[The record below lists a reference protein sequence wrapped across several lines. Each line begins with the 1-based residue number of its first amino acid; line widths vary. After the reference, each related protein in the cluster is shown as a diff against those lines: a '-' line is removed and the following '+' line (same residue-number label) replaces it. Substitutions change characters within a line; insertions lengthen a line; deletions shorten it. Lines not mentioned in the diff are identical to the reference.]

1 MGMRGSSVNSKMEAL
16 PNRARDTTV
25 AVIAAAIR
33 LRVRTVATR
42 EGLGRPYTP
51 ANPKTMGM
59 CRGHVKSPAESESQ
73 GKRGKLENDVNFD
86 SISLPPAYL
95 LAEDG
100 SSADLVFG
108 YSVCLITG

>member
-1 MGMRGSSVNSKMEAL
+1 MPGF
-16 PNRARDTTV
+16 
-25 AVIAAAIR
+25 AVIAAAMR

-51 ANPKTMGM
+51 ANPKTVGM

-73 GKRGKLENDVNFD
+73 GKRGKLENDLNFD